1 MKTIKDLKLKLTTP
15 KEKEVY
21 ERIGLQPSRLEGYR
35 HLARL
40 LAREGD
46 LAGAEKVIQ
55 FARTLFP
62 KDRLTRE
69 QLAGLYEEMKKPAR
83 AAEIYR
89 SLIKEGESWSAYVR
103 LARILRK
110 KGDFEGA
117 IAVFKSIPYK
127 HPFRERTYSPL
138 YDIYFL
144 MGVHKRGIKNAEE
157 CIRRCGPTFQWYKK
171 LGRLHMKDGNK
182 AKGIEW
188 LKKALRLNPDDLDT
202 IKLIGLANLDLGNNG
217 VARNWFAKILERD
230 PESYQ
235 ARIELAELALRLGK
249 LDEAKKWVDEI
260 CRIQKKKGEP
270 WDSRSK
276 LAMAEYYLRKDN
288 QKKAVELAADG
299 LGETPFYYPGELIR
313 AHKILAEGYEK
324 LDQPFPAEVHGRI
337 EKALAENPDAFNA
350 FIDLARKLE
359 KEKKLDQAKEVLEQL
374 LITFPGNAL
383 TLLSLAEAQ
392 FKRGMTDSA
401 VELARAASD
410 GDAGSFAQ
418 DQAKALKLLIRI
430 SRSAGKAGAARDYER
445 RLSKLLSGEK
455 N

>member
-1 MKTIKDLKLKLTTP
+1 VKTIKDLKLKLTTP
-15 KEKEVY
+15 KQKEVY
-21 ERIGLQPSRLEGYR
+21 ERINLQPSRLEGYR

-40 LAREGD
+40 FAREGD
-46 LAGAEKVIQ
+46 PASAEKVIR
-55 FARTLFP
+55 FALSLFP

-69 QLAGLYEEMKKPAR
+69 QLAGIYEDMKKPAR

-89 SLIKEGESWSAYVR
+89 SLIKDGESWSAYVR

-138 YDIYFL
+138 YDLYFM

-188 LKKALRLNPDDLDT
+188 LKKALRLNPGDLDT
-202 IKLIGLANLDLGNNG
+202 VKLIGLANLDLGNHG
-217 VARNWFAKILERD
+217 VARNWFAKMLKQD

-260 CRIQKKKGEP
+260 RRVQKKKGEP

-276 LAMAEYYLRKDN
+276 LAMAEYYLRKEN
-288 QKKAVELAADG
+288 YKKAVELAADG
-299 LGETPFYYPGELIR
+299 LGETPFYYPGELIH
-313 AHKILAEGYEK
+313 AHGILAKGYEK
-324 LDQPFPAEVHGRI
+324 LDDPFKSEVHSRI
-337 EKALAENPDAFNA
+337 EKELAENPDAFNA

-359 KEKKLDQAKEVLEQL
+359 KEKKLDGAKEVLEQL

-392 FKRGMTDSA
+392 FKRGMTESA
-401 VELARAASD
+401 VKLARAASA
-410 GDAGSFAQ
+410 GDAGSFIQ
-418 DQAKALKLLIRI
+418 DQVKALKLLIRI
-430 SRSAGKAGAARDYER
+430 SKAAGKDGAARDYER
-445 RLSKLLSGEK
+445 RLTKLQAGESA
-455 N
+455 

>member
-1 MKTIKDLKLKLTTP
+1 MKTLKDLKLKLTTAKQ
-15 KEKEVY
+15 KEIS
-21 ERIGLQPSRLEGYR
+21 ERIALQSSRLESYR

-46 LAGAEKVIQ
+46 RAGAEKVIR
-55 FARTLFP
+55 FALTLFP

-69 QLAGLYEEMKKPAR
+69 QLAGIYEEMKKPAR
-83 AAEIYR
+83 AVDIYR
-89 SLIKEGESWSAYVR
+89 SLIKDGESWSAYIR

-138 YDIYFL
+138 YDIYFQ
-144 MGVHKRGIKNAEE
+144 MGSHKRGINNAEE

-171 LGRLHMKDGNK
+171 LGRLHMKDGDK

-188 LKKALRLNPDDLDT
+188 LKKALRLNPDDLDSM
-202 IKLIGLANLDLGNNG
+202 KLIGLANLDLGNNG
-217 VARNWFAKILERD
+217 VARNWFQKILARD

-235 ARIELAELALRLGK
+235 ARIELAELALRLDK
-249 LDEAKKWVDEI
+249 LDEAKKWLDEI
-260 CRIQKKKGEP
+260 IRIQKKKAEP

-276 LAMAEYYLRKDN
+276 LAMAEFYLRKEDH
-288 QKKAVELAADG
+288 KKAVELAADG

-313 AHKILAEGYEK
+313 AHMILARGYEK
-324 LDQPFPAEVHGRI
+324 LDETFPAEVHGRI
-337 EKALAENPDAFNA
+337 EKALSENPDAFKA

-401 VELARAASD
+401 VELARAASA
-410 GDAGSFAQ
+410 GDAGSFAR

-430 SRSAGKAGAARDYER
+430 SQTAGKAGAARDYER
-445 RLSKLLSGEK
+445 RLAKLLSEPSA
-455 N
+455 